1 MLASHPT
8 ADIKHR
14 INNEQKH
21 YIQQSCFYFSF
32 NNHIY
37 FSLNNHIPRR
47 SGERKP
53 ILLVLQVCPPVQGLA
68 LSLAECQYICFF
80 SDTELIAF

>member
-21 YIQQSCFYFSF
+21 YIQQSSF
-32 NNHIY
+32 Y
-37 FSLNNHIPRR
+37 FSLNNGIPRR

-53 ILLVLQVCPPVQGLA
+53 ILLVSKVCPPVQGLA
-68 LSLAECQYICFF
+68 LSLAQCQFI
-80 SDTELIAF
+80 

>member
-14 INNEQKH
+14 MNNKEKH
-21 YIQQSCFYFSF
+21 YIQQSSFYFSC
-32 NNHIY
+32 NNR
-37 FSLNNHIPRR
+37 IPRR

-53 ILLVLQVCPPVQGLA
+53 ILLALQVSPPVQGLA
-68 LSLAECQYICFF
+68 LSLVECQYIC
-80 SDTELIAF
+80 LLV

>member
-1 MLASHPT
+1 MLASHPS

-21 YIQQSCFYFSF
+21 YIQQSSF
-32 NNHIY
+32 Y
-37 FSLNNHIPRR
+37 FSLNNRIPRR

-53 ILLVLQVCPPVQGLA
+53 ILLALQVSPPVQGLA
-68 LSLAECQYICFF
+68 LSLAKCQYICR
-80 SDTELIAF
+80 LL

>member
-21 YIQQSCFYFSF
+21 YIQQSSF
-32 NNHIY
+32 Y
-37 FSLNNHIPRR
+37 FSLNNRIPRQ
-47 SGERKP
+47 SGEREP
-53 ILLVLQVCPPVQGLA
+53 VLLALQVCTPVQGLA
-68 LSLAECQYICFF
+68 LSLAECQFICR
-80 SDTELIAF
+80 LL

>member
-8 ADIKHR
+8 ADTKHR

-21 YIQQSCFYFSF
+21 YIQQSSFYFSW
-32 NNHIY
+32 NNR
-37 FSLNNHIPRR
+37 IPRR

-53 ILLVLQVCPPVQGLA
+53 ILLVLQVCPSVQGLA
-68 LSLAECQYICFF
+68 LSLAKCQYICR
-80 SDTELIAF
+80 LL